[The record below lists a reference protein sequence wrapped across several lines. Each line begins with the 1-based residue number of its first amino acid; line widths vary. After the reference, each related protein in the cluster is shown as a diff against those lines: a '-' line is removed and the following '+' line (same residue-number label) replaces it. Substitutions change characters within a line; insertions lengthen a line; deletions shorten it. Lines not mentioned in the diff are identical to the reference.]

1 VDEAWLARRDAA
13 GRRGTCRFGA
23 TYSSSSSESKAIRG
37 RSMGGPDGTWD
48 GESLLKGRVSV
59 ISFISVGV
67 EDGEDTSPPAAS
79 PGGGTGCRC
88 FGVEVTKASGKLG
101 GIIWRSTCRK

>member
-1 VDEAWLARRDAA
+1 MVVSDR
-13 GRRGTCRFGA
+13 
-23 TYSSSSSESKAIRG
+23 
-37 RSMGGPDGTWD
+37 TWG

-59 ISFISVGV
+59 ISFISVLG
-67 EDGEDTSPPAAS
+67 EDGEDTSPPAS

-88 FGVEVTKASGKLG
+88 FGVEVTNASGKLG